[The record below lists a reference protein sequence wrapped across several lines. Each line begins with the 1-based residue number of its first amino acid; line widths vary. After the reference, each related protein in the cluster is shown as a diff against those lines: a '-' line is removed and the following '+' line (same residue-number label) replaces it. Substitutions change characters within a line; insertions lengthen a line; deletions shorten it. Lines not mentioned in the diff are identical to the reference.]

1 MGPLESM
8 KILEVGGIGAA
19 PFCGY
24 MLSDMGADILRIDF
38 KGRPRSFLEAKYDV
52 LYRNSR
58 SISLNH
64 KKSSRV
70 KADLRLSEKYEYII

>member
-8 KILEVGGIGAA
+8 KILEVGGIGAV

-38 KGRPRSFLEAKYDV
+38 KGRPRSFFGSK
-52 LYRNSR
+52 
-58 SISLNH
+58 I
-64 KKSSRV
+64 
-70 KADLRLSEKYEYII
+70 